1 MTIKLYSYIIACVVG
16 ISFGQVLFKYAAI
29 LFKEAKSILYLPFLA
44 YLTTALIVYG
54 ISASL
59 WVYILQF
66 VPLSRAYP
74 FVAICFILVPA
85 AGWLIFGEKLDLRYL
100 IGIIFICIGVVLAGK

>member
-44 YLTTALIVYG
+44 YLTTALI
-54 ISASL
+54 
-59 WVYILQF
+59 VYILQF